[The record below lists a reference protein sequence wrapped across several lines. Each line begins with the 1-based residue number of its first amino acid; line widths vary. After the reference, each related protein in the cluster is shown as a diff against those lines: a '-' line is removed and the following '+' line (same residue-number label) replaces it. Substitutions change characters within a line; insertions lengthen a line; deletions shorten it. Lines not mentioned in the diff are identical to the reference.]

1 MKKLISLV
9 CTASIM
15 ASILAPV
22 ASAIN
27 LSNEAQTVRY
37 STEIAGKQAD
47 VEYRLENGE
56 VTYAKITAGE
66 NVTERI
72 GNIIYLNGVK
82 MATIHEEPANYED
95 ETVQPCTGW
104 MKQDKCLYGTVP
116 ADYTKPIS
124 EKNRNIE
131 LENKIMSYTIDALSL
146 AITIAF
152 GVSGDFLDLATDL
165 LKNISTMANNAQYK
179 TLYFHEVIKGH
190 KTLPSMWQQVKCKYY
205 VDSAHKK
212 FACNDTFYRAWG

>member
-9 CTASIM
+9 CMVSIM

-95 ETVQPCTGW
+95 ETVTALYRLDEARQLFVRNRPCR
-104 MKQDKCLYGTVP
+104 LYK
-116 ADYTKPIS
+116 AY
-124 EKNRNIE
+124 
-131 LENKIMSYTIDALSL
+131 
-146 AITIAF
+146 F
-152 GVSGDFLDLATDL
+152 G
-165 LKNISTMANNAQYK
+165 
-179 TLYFHEVIKGH
+179 EE
-190 KTLPSMWQQVKCKYY
+190 
-205 VDSAHKK
+205 
-212 FACNDTFYRAWG
+212 

>member
-37 STEIAGKQAD
+37 ST
-47 VEYRLENGE
+47 V
-56 VTYAKITAGE
+56 
-66 NVTERI
+66 
-72 GNIIYLNGVK
+72 
-82 MATIHEEPANYED
+82 
-95 ETVQPCTGW
+95 
-104 MKQDKCLYGTVP
+104 
-116 ADYTKPIS
+116 
-124 EKNRNIE
+124 
-131 LENKIMSYTIDALSL
+131 
-146 AITIAF
+146 F

-165 LKNISTMANNAQYK
+165 LKSISTMANNAQYK

>member
-56 VTYAKITAGE
+56 VTYA
-66 NVTERI
+66 
-72 GNIIYLNGVK
+72 NIIYLNGVK

-104 MKQDKCLYGTVP
+104 MKQDNCLYGTVP

-131 LENKIMSYTIDALSL
+131 LENNIMSYTIDALSS
-146 AITIAF
+146 AIAIVF

-165 LKNISTMANNAQYK
+165 LKSISTMANNAQYK

>member
-82 MATIHEEPANYED
+82 MATIHE
-95 ETVQPCTGW
+95 
-104 MKQDKCLYGTVP
+104 
-116 ADYTKPIS
+116 
-124 EKNRNIE
+124 
-131 LENKIMSYTIDALSL
+131 
-146 AITIAF
+146 
-152 GVSGDFLDLATDL
+152 
-165 LKNISTMANNAQYK
+165 
-179 TLYFHEVIKGH
+179 VIKGH

>member
-104 MKQDKCLYGTVP
+104 MKQDNCLYGMNCTPFVRQ
-116 ADYTKPIS
+116 YGILS
-124 EKNRNIE
+124 
-131 LENKIMSYTIDALSL
+131 NKW
-146 AITIAF
+146 
-152 GVSGDFLDLATDL
+152 GVL
-165 LKNISTMANNAQYK
+165 LCQREYRT
-179 TLYFHEVIKGH
+179 
-190 KTLPSMWQQVKCKYY
+190 
-205 VDSAHKK
+205 
-212 FACNDTFYRAWG
+212 NDTQRNSRSW

>member
-72 GNIIYLNGVK
+72 GNI
-82 MATIHEEPANYED
+82 
-95 ETVQPCTGW
+95 
-104 MKQDKCLYGTVP
+104 
-116 ADYTKPIS
+116 
-124 EKNRNIE
+124 
-131 LENKIMSYTIDALSL
+131 SYTIDALSS
-146 AITIAF
+146 AIAIVF

-165 LKNISTMANNAQYK
+165 LKSISTMANNAQYK

>member
-104 MKQDKCLYGTVP
+104 MKQDNCLYGTVP
-116 ADYTKPIS
+116 ADY
-124 EKNRNIE
+124 
-131 LENKIMSYTIDALSL
+131 
-146 AITIAF
+146 
-152 GVSGDFLDLATDL
+152 FLDLATDL
-165 LKNISTMANNAQYK
+165 LKSISTMANNAQYK

>member
-1 MKKLISLV
+1 
-9 CTASIM
+9 
-15 ASILAPV
+15 
-22 ASAIN
+22 
-27 LSNEAQTVRY
+27 
-37 STEIAGKQAD
+37 
-47 VEYRLENGE
+47 
-56 VTYAKITAGE
+56 
-66 NVTERI
+66 
-72 GNIIYLNGVK
+72 

-104 MKQDKCLYGTVP
+104 MKQDNCLYGTVP

-131 LENKIMSYTIDALSL
+131 LENNIMSYTIDALSS
-146 AITIAF
+146 AIAIVF

-165 LKNISTMANNAQYK
+165 LKSISTMANNAQYK